1 MCRISGFCYQWLLL
15 SSFFVLATKLSS
27 GSSFQVCPFPFMRM
41 SKRFVIVLRAGRI
54 KFQLKSEEFPVLVK
68 CQCLANV
75 VLGICELMAIVVD
88 LVFCIYA

>member
-1 MCRISGFCYQWLLL
+1 
-15 SSFFVLATKLSS
+15 
-27 GSSFQVCPFPFMRM
+27 MRM
-41 SKRFVIVLRAGRI
+41 SKRFVIVLKAGRI